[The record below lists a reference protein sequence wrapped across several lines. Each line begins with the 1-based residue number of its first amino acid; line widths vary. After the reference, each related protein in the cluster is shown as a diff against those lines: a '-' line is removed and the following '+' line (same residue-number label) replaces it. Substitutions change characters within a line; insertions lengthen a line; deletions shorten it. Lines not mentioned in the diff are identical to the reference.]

1 MVPDRIRDTSSVIR
15 IPSTM
20 TPASSK
26 ADKKEENMP
35 AAFPI
40 RNMDIMD
47 KSMGNLP
54 LQGTKLLV
62 IMAISRSLG
71 ESIIRHPVTP
81 TALQPNPMHI
91 VSACLPQA
99 WHLWKQWSRLNATL
113 GRYPRSSSSVN
124 NGKNIAIGGSI
135 TDTTQAATRY
145 TP

>member
-1 MVPDRIRDTSSVIR
+1 MNDEGSPFRMVPDRIRDTSSVIR

-99 WHLWKQWSRLNATL
+99 WHLWKQ
-113 GRYPRSSSSVN
+113 
-124 NGKNIAIGGSI
+124 
-135 TDTTQAATRY
+135 
-145 TP
+145 